1 MGTKPETRKSKPE
14 TELVKMTYDQLE
26 IALVALSIR
35 QEELREAR
43 SMENN
48 RELEILWTVCDKM
61 DEAQRRLENRM
72 STEAEQ
78 WLNELTEKFPPKA
91 KAPKAKSS
99 RKAAPGKSPVKR
111 QSLLW
116 RLSRITRL

>member
-1 MGTKPETRKSKPE
+1 MGTKPQTRKSKPE
-14 TELVKMTYDQLE
+14 TELIKMTYDQLE

-61 DEAQRRLENRM
+61 DEAQRRLESRM

-78 WLNELTEKFPPKA
+78 WLTAITEKFPPKGT
-91 KAPKAKSS
+91 KAKPA
-99 RKAAPGKSPVKR
+99 RRAAPGKTRVKR
-111 QSLLW
+111 QSMLS
-116 RLSRITRL
+116 RLSQITRL

>member
-1 MGTKPETRKSKPE
+1 MGNTKPETRKSKPE
-14 TELVKMTYDQLE
+14 TEMVKMTYDQLE

-48 RELEILWTVCDKM
+48 RELEVLWTVCDKM
-61 DEAQRRLENRM
+61 DEAQRRLESRM
-72 STEAEQ
+72 STDVEQ
-78 WLNELTEKFPPKA
+78 WLNQVTEKEPKA
-91 KAPKAKSS
+91 KEP
-99 RKAAPGKSPVKR
+99 RRAAPGKR
-111 QSLLW
+111 QSLLQ

>member
-1 MGTKPETRKSKPE
+1 MGTKPQTRKSKPD

-61 DEAQRRLENRM
+61 DEAQRRLESRM

-78 WLNELTEKFPPKA
+78 WLTEITEKNQGQA
-91 KAPKAKSS
+91 SQKSRTRQEPS
-99 RKAAPGKSPVKR
+99 QASKLAVAAVSDYPAVAGFT
-111 QSLLW
+111 
-116 RLSRITRL
+116 I

>member
-1 MGTKPETRKSKPE
+1 MRNTEPETRRSKPE

-26 IALVALSIR
+26 MALVALSIR

-61 DEAQRRLENRM
+61 DEAQRRLESRM

-78 WLNELTEKFPPKA
+78 WLTEITEKFPPKGT
-91 KAPKAKSS
+91 KAKST
-99 RKAAPGKSPVKR
+99 RRAAPGKSPVKR
-111 QSLLW
+111 QGLLW
-116 RLSRITRL
+116 RLSQITRL

>member
-1 MGTKPETRKSKPE
+1 MGTKPQTRKSKPE

-61 DEAQRRLENRM
+61 DEAQRRLESRM

-78 WLNELTEKFPPKA
+78 WLTEITEKFPPKA
-91 KAPKAKSS
+91 RKAKSA
-99 RKAAPGKSPVKR
+99 RRAAPGKSPVKR
-111 QSLLW
+111 QSLLS
-116 RLSRITRL
+116 RLSQITRL

>member
-1 MGTKPETRKSKPE
+1 
-14 TELVKMTYDQLE
+14 MTYDQLE

-61 DEAQRRLENRM
+61 DEAQRRLETRI

-78 WLNELTEKFPPKA
+78 WLTDLTEKFPPKA
-91 KAPKAKSS
+91 KAKAPKAKSS
-99 RKAAPGKSPVKR
+99 RRAAPGKSPVKR

>member
-1 MGTKPETRKSKPE
+1 MGNTKPQTRKSKPE

-48 RELEILWTVCDKM
+48 RELEVLWMVCDKM
-61 DEAQRRLENRM
+61 DEAQRRLESRM

-78 WLNELTEKFPPKA
+78 WLNEVTEKEAKA
-91 KAPKAKSS
+91 KAP
-99 RKAAPGKSPVKR
+99 RRAAPGKR

-116 RLSRITRL
+116 RLSQITRL

>member
-1 MGTKPETRKSKPE
+1 MGNTKPQTRKSKPE

-48 RELEILWTVCDKM
+48 RELEVLWTVCDKM
-61 DEAQRRLENRM
+61 DEAQRRLESRM

-78 WLNELTEKFPPKA
+78 WLSEVTEKEPKA
-91 KAPKAKSS
+91 KAP
-99 RKAAPGKSPVKR
+99 RRAAPGKR